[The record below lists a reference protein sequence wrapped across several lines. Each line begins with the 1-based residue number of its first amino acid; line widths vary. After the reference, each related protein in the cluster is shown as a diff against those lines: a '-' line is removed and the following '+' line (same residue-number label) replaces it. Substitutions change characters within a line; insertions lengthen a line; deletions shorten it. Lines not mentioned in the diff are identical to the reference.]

1 MYKVAVLIDLELS
14 KKSGGHVKFWQRIY
28 ESLKKEK
35 LDYKLDFFFLG
46 NVNKTKVINNYIKL
60 NFIKPIVSSKILR
73 PIGIDADY
81 TDLSPIN
88 PILFKKLKQFD
99 LIHTTDQLFTMAKT
113 ALKVSK
119 TCQIPLT
126 SSFHTDTPAYS
137 EYYVKKIF
145 NYFPKIFSNFF
156 LKKIKIHQKVRK
168 NQEKKIEKYIKN
180 SKRIMIN
187 KTFLN
192 KDFLKNINSN
202 NIINLERGVDK
213 NIFRKKKVNKKL
225 FLQKHNLPKTSK
237 IIFFCGRIHELKGAL
252 FLAKIHKSLINSNIK
267 VATFFA
273 GEDLQG
279 DKCKEL
285 GGKNIIILNYLNEKE
300 ISKMMNICDL
310 FIFPSLYETGP
321 QVVLEAK
328 QCQAVCLVSPGG
340 GGR

>member
-1 MYKVAVLIDLELS
+1 M
-14 KKSGGHVKFWQRIY
+14 
-28 ESLKKEK
+28 
-35 LDYKLDFFFLG
+35 
-46 NVNKTKVINNYIKL
+46 

-168 NQEKKIEKYIKN
+168 NQEKKIEKYMKN

-202 NIINLERGVDK
+202 NIINLERGIDK
-213 NIFRKKKVNKKL
+213 NIFRKKK
-225 FLQKHNLPKTSK
+225 S
-237 IIFFCGRIHELKGAL
+237 
-252 FLAKIHKSLINSNIK
+252 
-267 VATFFA
+267 
-273 GEDLQG
+273 
-279 DKCKEL
+279 
-285 GGKNIIILNYLNEKE
+285 
-300 ISKMMNICDL
+300 
-310 FIFPSLYETGP
+310 
-321 QVVLEAK
+321 
-328 QCQAVCLVSPGG
+328 
-340 GGR
+340 